1 MSSSPFPTEQYLQ
14 LLETSSQTLPDEL
27 LIKIKND
34 TFRTLMNDKNSI

>member
-27 LIKIKND
+27 LIKIKMI
-34 TFRTLMNDKNSI
+34 FRTFDER